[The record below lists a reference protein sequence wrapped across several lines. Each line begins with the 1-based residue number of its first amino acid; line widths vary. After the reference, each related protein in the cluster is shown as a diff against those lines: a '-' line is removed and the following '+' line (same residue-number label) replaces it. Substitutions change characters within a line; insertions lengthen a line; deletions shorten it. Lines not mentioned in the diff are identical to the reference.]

1 MQAAVLPDLNQNDI
15 LSDLSDT
22 LPGDD
27 VLALPAQK
35 TENLSGTGEDQGFD
49 TAGFTVEGEVHRATQ
64 ISAGAAVDH
73 FFLFQFAYAH
83 DHRTLFFYV
92 MFDGGRGMYYTEK
105 NFGKY
110 GGYIV

>member
-1 MQAAVLPDLNQNDI
+1 MDA
-15 LSDLSDT
+15 
-22 LPGDD
+22 
-27 VLALPAQK
+27 
-35 TENLSGTGEDQGFD
+35 
-49 TAGFTVEGEVHRATQ
+49 AGFTVEGEGRANRAAQ

-83 DHRTLFFYV
+83 DHRTLSFFYV
-92 MFDGGRGMYYTEK
+92 MFDEGGEMYYTEK